1 MRVSIF
7 GYPAICSLDFS
18 LPICYNDNANHLQ
31 KGKKMGAANSLKSL
45 VDVKAGDRAVV
56 KELRGGRGFVARVA
70 SLGLIPGAEVEV
82 IRNPQHGPI
91 IIRIKGSYFALGRG
105 EAAKV
110 LVEDSA

>member
-1 MRVSIF
+1 MET
-7 GYPAICSLDFS
+7 
-18 LPICYNDNANHLQ
+18 
-31 KGKKMGAANSLKSL
+31 ANSLKTL
-45 VDVKAGDRAVV
+45 IEVKAGEKAIV

-82 IRNPQHGPI
+82 IRNPGHGPI
-91 IIRIKGSYFALGRG
+91 IIRVKGSYFALGRG